1 MQSRVGI
8 IALAMAYVGRVKRF
22 RSGIGMPNSCEHEAF
37 YSHALTPSGCGLTHL
52 LWWVLTQANIVQI
65 GHVKRFGRFDI

>member
-8 IALAMAYVGRVKRF
+8 IALTMAYVGRVKRF
-22 RSGIGMPNSCEHEAF
+22 RSGIGKPTSCEHEAF
-37 YSHALTPSGCGLTHL
+37 YSHVLTPSGCGLTHL